1 MFQEDSHEISDQFI
15 IALIKQELEEFS
27 MGEGNEEV
35 FFSLEDDVPV
45 ASSKPTKA
53 TPVAEEE
60 ETTLEDV
67 EILDA
72 EIVMQATGDYAV
84 EWPLIG
90 MDCPDCAS
98 KAIKAL
104 NFMPQ
109 VSTPVVSATSGKVKL
124 SINLEKGPLSEVSN
138 VLRSLGHAPDT
149 EHHHLKGI
157 KAANVAKRNNTTLRE
172 LKKLFR
178 LQPGVL
184 DADIEKDGRILLQM
198 VTSGDQELLAKR
210 DEAIEEVCGSQPR
223 YVTTTSNR
231 LRPDQ
236 FRLLGAA
243 FALPI
248 LLAVMFLEIIGIE
261 GWIPALIALPG
272 IIISSYQMFREAI
285 ASIINRQLG
294 FQVLTSLAVIGA
306 CGLMMWE
313 EALIVSIL
321 VALTA
326 HLEGDALM
334 KAREAM
340 QGGLDRLPRVARR
353 VKEKQSFTPS
363 AIQIGGIASMS
374 NAMSPMN
381 THHHHHAG
389 PEQIPIDLLKVG
401 DHIEIRSG
409 ELVPSDGTII
419 EGRGALNKA
428 PLTGESV
435 PVDVEE
441 GDFLQAGLVL
451 ARGPVVLEVEAVGEE
466 TQLFELIEAVHTFR
480 DEPPRLQASIER
492 FTSIWIPIVLFGA
505 FGVYWF
511 LYPDNWK
518 IILLLWVVAC
528 PCAMLLAAPVPH
540 AAALANSAHMGAIA
554 RGGNVLERL
563 AKVNHVFLDKTGTLT
578 SGKPSIGQ
586 VIMAKGRRKDASIA
600 LAAGIEA
607 RSSHPYAEAL
617 REYATGLNIEP
628 SEVKKIKDVNA
639 GIQAVRNKEEVLML
653 RPDALATYNI
663 EMPSEIQA
671 EVKRAEQQGHGAS
684 VLAKGGKCVALFTF
698 VHDDTRQGADELIPE
713 LHKMGIHVQLLSG
726 DQQGAVDR
734 FASSVG
740 LPKTDA
746 FGNQSPEDKVDVVRS
761 RSEIAVTMM
770 VGDGF
775 NDAAALAVA
784 DVGVAVGSGESVN
797 VEAADVM
804 IPGDDPRMLADL
816 LKLARKT
823 ERNFRQNISFSMMVT
838 VTLVYAV
845 VNGFYDALWVGV
857 LVHELSVILV
867 ILNGARLAEGT
878 GTLTLVKNTFIA
890 MWEATRIALETGR
903 KQLLEMRT

>member
-1 MFQEDSHEISDQFI
+1 M
-15 IALIKQELEEFS
+15 KQELDVFS
-27 MGEGNEEV
+27 MAEDNEEV
-35 FFSLEDDVPV
+35 FFSLEDDVPA
-45 ASSKPTKA
+45 ASSKPIEP
-53 TPVAEEE
+53 TPIAEEE
-60 ETTLEDV
+60 ETIHEDV
-67 EILDA
+67 ELLDA
-72 EIVMQATGDYAV
+72 EFVMQATGDYAV

-98 KAIKAL
+98 KATKAL

-109 VSTPVVSATSGKVKL
+109 VSKPVVSATSGEVKL
-124 SINLEKGPLSEVSN
+124 SINLEKGPLSEVSS

-149 EHHHLKGI
+149 EHHLLKGV
-157 KAANVAKRNNTTLRE
+157 KAASVAKRNNTTLRE

-198 VTSGDQELLAKR
+198 VTSGDQDLLSKR

-248 LLAVMFLEIIGIE
+248 LLAVIFLEVIGIE
-261 GWIPALIALPG
+261 GWIPALVALPG

-285 ASIINRQLG
+285 ASVVNRQLG

-353 VKEKQSFTPS
+353 VKEKQSFTPT
-363 AIQIGGIASMS
+363 AIQIGGFSPVS
-374 NAMSPMN
+374 NPMAP
-381 THHHHHAG
+381 THAHNHAG
-389 PEQIPIDLLKVG
+389 PEQIPIDLLSVG

-409 ELVPSDGTII
+409 ELVPADGRII

-451 ARGPVVLEVEAVGEE
+451 ARGPIVLEVEAVGEE

-492 FTSIWIPIVLFGA
+492 FTAIWIPIVLFGA

-554 RGGNVLERL
+554 RGGSVLERL

-586 VIMAKGRRKDASIA
+586 VIMAKGRRKEASIA

-617 REYATGLNIEP
+617 REYAAECNIEP
-628 SEVKKIKDVNA
+628 SDVKKIKDVNA
-639 GIQAVRNKEEVLML
+639 GIQAVRNKEQVLML
-653 RPDALATYNI
+653 RPDALAEYNI
-663 EMPSEIQA
+663 EMPA
-671 EVKRAEQQGHGAS
+671 ELQTEVERAEQQGHGAS

-734 FASSVG
+734 FAASVG

-804 IPGDDPRMLADL
+804 IPGDDPRMLGDL

-823 ERNFRQNISFSMMVT
+823 ERNFRQNLTFSVLVT

-878 GTLTLVKNTFIA
+878 GTLALVKKTFIA

-903 KQLLEMRT
+903 KQLSEMRT

>member
-1 MFQEDSHEISDQFI
+1 
-15 IALIKQELEEFS
+15 
-27 MGEGNEEV
+27 MGEGDGDV
-35 FFSLEDDVPV
+35 FFSLEDDVKETP
-45 ASSKPTKA
+45 SKPVEVA
-53 TPVAEEE
+53 PTPVEEE
-60 ETTLEDV
+60 QPPEDV

-72 EIVMQATGDYAV
+72 EIVMQATGDYKV
-84 EWPLIG
+84 EWPLVG

-98 KAIKAL
+98 KATKAL
-104 NFMPQ
+104 NLMPQ
-109 VSTPVVSATSGKVKL
+109 VSSPVVSATSGEVKL
-124 SINLEKGPLSEVSN
+124 SVDLEKGALSEVSN

-149 EHHHLKGI
+149 EHHHLKGV

-178 LQPGVL
+178 LQPGIL

-198 VTSGDQELLAKR
+198 VTSGDQELLKKR
-210 DEAIEEVCGSQPR
+210 DEAIEQVCGSQPK
-223 YVTTTSNR
+223 YVATTSNR

-243 FALPI
+243 FALPLLLMIII
-248 LLAVMFLEIIGIE
+248 LELVGIE
-261 GWIPALIALPG
+261 GWIPAAIAIPG
-272 IIISSYQMFREAI
+272 ILVSSYQMFREAI
-285 ASIINRQLG
+285 ASVVNRQLG

-313 EALIVSIL
+313 EALIVAIL

-353 VKEKQSFTPS
+353 ISDKKSFTPS
-363 AIQIGGIASMS
+363 AIQIGGASS
-374 NAMSPMN
+374 ISLPMAPAGG
-381 THHHHHAG
+381 HADSE
-389 PEQIPIDLLKVG
+389 PEQVPIDLLSVG
-401 DHIEIRSG
+401 DLIEVRSG
-409 ELVPSDGTII
+409 ELVPADGRIVD
-419 EGRGALNKA
+419 GRGALNKA

-435 PVDVEE
+435 PEDVQE
-441 GDFLQAGLVL
+441 GDFVQAGLVL
-451 ARGPVVLEVEAVGEE
+451 ARGPVILKVEAVGEE

-492 FTSIWIPIVLFGA
+492 FTAIWIPVVLFGA

-511 LYPDNWK
+511 MYPDNWK

-528 PCAMLLAAPVPH
+528 PCALLLAAPVPH

-578 SGKPSIGQ
+578 SGKPSIGK
-586 VIMAKGRRKDASIA
+586 VVMAKGRRREASVA

-617 REYATGLNIEP
+617 REFAEEQKIQAV
-628 SEVKKIKDVNA
+628 EVKKIKDVNA
-639 GIQAVRNKEEVLML
+639 GIQAMRNKEEVLML
-653 RPDALATYNI
+653 RPDALSEYKI
-663 EMPSEIQA
+663 ELPA
-671 EVKRAEQQGHGAS
+671 ELKKEVELAESQGHGAS

-713 LHKMGIHVQLLSG
+713 LHKMGIHVQILSG

-746 FGNQSPEDKVDVVRS
+746 FGNQSPEDKVAVVRS
-761 RSEIAVTMM
+761 RSDISVTMM

-797 VEAADVM
+797 VEAADVL

-816 LKLARKT
+816 LKLARRT
-823 ERNFRQNISFSMMVT
+823 ERNFKQNLTFSILVT
-838 VTLVYAV
+838 ITLVYAV
-845 VNGFYDALWVGV
+845 INGFYSALWVGV
-857 LVHELSVILV
+857 LVHEASVILV

-878 GTLTLVKNTFIA
+878 GTVTLVKNTFIA
-890 MWEATRIALETGR
+890 MWEATITALQTGR
-903 KQLLEMRT
+903 KQLNEMRS

>member
-1 MFQEDSHEISDQFI
+1 
-15 IALIKQELEEFS
+15 
-27 MGEGNEEV
+27 MGEGDGDV
-35 FFSLEDDVPV
+35 FFSLEDDVKETP
-45 ASSKPTKA
+45 SKPVEVA
-53 TPVAEEE
+53 PTPVEEE
-60 ETTLEDV
+60 QPLEDV

-72 EIVMQATGDYAV
+72 EIVMQATGDYKV
-84 EWPLIG
+84 EWPLVG

-98 KAIKAL
+98 KATKAL
-104 NFMPQ
+104 NLMPQ
-109 VSTPVVSATSGKVKL
+109 VSSPVVSATSGEVKL
-124 SINLEKGPLSEVSN
+124 SVDLEKGALFEVSN

-149 EHHHLKGI
+149 EHHHLKGV

-178 LQPGVL
+178 LQPGIL

-198 VTSGDQELLAKR
+198 VTSGDQELLKKR
-210 DEAIEEVCGSQPR
+210 DEAIEQVCGSQPK
-223 YVTTTSNR
+223 YVATTSNR

-243 FALPI
+243 FALP
-248 LLAVMFLEIIGIE
+248 LLLIIIFLELVGIE
-261 GWIPALIALPG
+261 GWIPAAIAIPG
-272 IIISSYQMFREAI
+272 ILVSSYQMFREAI
-285 ASIINRQLG
+285 ASVVNRQLG

-313 EALIVSIL
+313 EALIVAIL

-353 VKEKQSFTPS
+353 VPDKKSFTPS
-363 AIQIGGIASMS
+363 AIQIGGPSSISL
-374 NAMSPMN
+374 PMAP
-381 THHHHHAG
+381 AG
-389 PEQIPIDLLKVG
+389 GHTDSEPEQVPIDLLSVG
-401 DHIEIRSG
+401 DLIEVRSG
-409 ELVPSDGTII
+409 ELVPADGRIVD
-419 EGRGALNKA
+419 GRGALNKA

-441 GDFLQAGLVL
+441 GDFVQAGLVL
-451 ARGPVVLEVEAVGEE
+451 ARGPVILKVEAVGEE

-492 FTSIWIPIVLFGA
+492 FTAIWIPVVLFGA

-511 LYPDNWK
+511 MYPDNWK

-528 PCAMLLAAPVPH
+528 PCALLLAAPVPH

-578 SGKPSIGQ
+578 SGKPSIGK
-586 VIMAKGRRKDASIA
+586 VVMAKGRRREASVA

-617 REYATGLNIEP
+617 REFAEEQKIQAV
-628 SEVKKIKDVNA
+628 EVKKIKDVNA
-639 GIQAVRNKEEVLML
+639 GIQAMRNKEEVLML
-653 RPDALATYNI
+653 RPDALSEYKI
-663 EMPSEIQA
+663 ELPA
-671 EVKRAEQQGHGAS
+671 ELKKEVELAESQGHGAS

-713 LHKMGIHVQLLSG
+713 LHKMGIHVQILSG

-746 FGNQSPEDKVDVVRS
+746 FGNQSPEDKVAVVRS
-761 RSEIAVTMM
+761 RSDISVTMM

-797 VEAADVM
+797 VEAADVL

-816 LKLARKT
+816 LKLARRT
-823 ERNFRQNISFSMMVT
+823 ERNFKQNLTFSILVT
-838 VTLVYAV
+838 ITLVYAV
-845 VNGFYDALWVGV
+845 INGFYSALWVGV
-857 LVHELSVILV
+857 LVHEASVILV

-890 MWEATRIALETGR
+890 MWEATITALQTGR
-903 KQLLEMRT
+903 KQLNEMRS

>member
-1 MFQEDSHEISDQFI
+1 MT
-15 IALIKQELEEFS
+15 ALIKQEHEQIL
-27 MGEGNEEV
+27 MGEGDSDV
-35 FFSLEDDVPV
+35 FFSLEDEVKETP
-45 ASSKPTKA
+45 SKPVEVA
-53 TPVAEEE
+53 PTPVEEE
-60 ETTLEDV
+60 QPLEDV

-72 EIVMQATGDYAV
+72 EIVMQATGDYKV

-98 KAIKAL
+98 KATKAL
-104 NFMPQ
+104 NLMPQ
-109 VSTPVVSATSGKVKL
+109 VSSPVVSATSGEVKL
-124 SINLEKGPLSEVSN
+124 SVDLEKGALSEVSN

-149 EHHHLKGI
+149 EHHHLKGV
-157 KAANVAKRNNTTLRE
+157 KAANVAKRNNATLRE

-178 LQPGVL
+178 LQPGIL

-198 VTSGDQELLAKR
+198 VTSGDQELLKKR
-210 DEAIEEVCGSQPR
+210 DEAIEQVCGSQPK
-223 YVTTTSNR
+223 YVATTSNR

-243 FALPI
+243 FALP
-248 LLAVMFLEIIGIE
+248 LLLVIIFLELIGIE
-261 GWIPALIALPG
+261 GWIPAAIAIPG
-272 IIISSYQMFREAI
+272 IIVSSYQMFREAI
-285 ASIINRQLG
+285 ASIVNRQLG

-313 EALIVSIL
+313 EALIVAIL

-353 VKEKQSFTPS
+353 VPQKKSFIPS
-363 AIQIGGIASMS
+363 AIQIGGAPSTS
-374 NAMSPMN
+374 LPMAPAGG
-381 THHHHHAG
+381 HADSE
-389 PEQIPIDLLKVG
+389 PEQVPIDLLSVG
-401 DHIEIRSG
+401 DLIEVRSG
-409 ELVPSDGTII
+409 ELVPADGRIVD
-419 EGRGALNKA
+419 GRGALNKA

-441 GDFLQAGLVL
+441 GDFVQAGLVL
-451 ARGPVVLEVEAVGEE
+451 ARGPVILKVEAVGEE

-492 FTSIWIPIVLFGA
+492 FTAIWIPIVLFGA

-511 LYPDNWK
+511 LYPENWK

-528 PCAMLLAAPVPH
+528 PCALLLAAPVPH

-554 RGGNVLERL
+554 RGGSVLERL

-578 SGKPSIGQ
+578 SGKPSIGK
-586 VIMAKGRRKDASIA
+586 VVMAKGRRREASIA
-600 LAAGIEA
+600 LAAGIET

-617 REYATGLNIEP
+617 REFAEEQKIQAV
-628 SEVKKIKDVNA
+628 EVKKIKDVNA
-639 GIQAVRNKEEVLML
+639 GIQAMRNKEEVLML
-653 RPDALATYNI
+653 RPDALSEYKI
-663 EMPSEIQA
+663 ELPA
-671 EVKRAEQQGHGAS
+671 ELKKEVELAESQGHGAS

-713 LHKMGIHVQLLSG
+713 LHKMGIHVQILSG

-746 FGNQSPEDKVDVVRS
+746 FGNQSPEDKVSVVRS
-761 RSEIAVTMM
+761 RSDISVTMM

-797 VEAADVM
+797 VEAADVL

-816 LKLARKT
+816 LKLARRT
-823 ERNFRQNISFSMMVT
+823 ERNFKQNLTFSILVT
-838 VTLVYAV
+838 ITLVYAV
-845 VNGFYDALWVGV
+845 VNGFYSALWVGV
-857 LVHELSVILV
+857 LVHEASVILV

-878 GTLTLVKNTFIA
+878 GTLTLVKNTFMA
-890 MWEATRIALETGR
+890 MWEATISALQTGR
-903 KQLLEMRT
+903 KQLNEMRN

>member
-1 MFQEDSHEISDQFI
+1 
-15 IALIKQELEEFS
+15 
-27 MGEGNEEV
+27 MGEGDEEV
-35 FFSLEDDVPV
+35 FFSLEDEEPKT
-45 ASSKPTKA
+45 SSKQEQPSLL
-53 TPVAEEE
+53 PQ
-60 ETTLEDV
+60 EDESDDKNI

-72 EIVMQATGDYAV
+72 EIIMQATGDYLV

-98 KAIKAL
+98 KATKAL
-104 NFMPQ
+104 NLMPQ
-109 VSTPVVSATSGKVKL
+109 VSTPVVSATSGEVKL
-124 SINLEKGPLSEVSN
+124 SLDLEKGALSEVSN

-157 KAANVAKRNNTTLRE
+157 KAANVAKRNNTTLRD

-178 LQPGVL
+178 LQPGIL

-198 VTSGDQELLAKR
+198 VTSGDQELLNKR
-210 DEAIEEVCGSQPR
+210 DEAIEQVCGSAPR
-223 YVTTTSNR
+223 YVATTSNR

-243 FALPI
+243 FALP
-248 LLAVMFLEIIGIE
+248 LLFIVIFLELIGIG
-261 GWIPALIALPG
+261 GWIPAAIAIPG
-272 IIISSYQMFREAI
+272 ILVSSYQMFREAI
-285 ASIINRQLG
+285 ASIVNRQLG

-313 EALIVSIL
+313 EALIVAIL

-353 VKEKQSFTPS
+353 VKEKKSFSPS
-363 AIQIGGIASMS
+363 TIQIGGFTPVSNSMAPS
-374 NAMSPMN
+374 AVHS
-381 THHHHHAG
+381 HSG
-389 PEQIPIDLLKVG
+389 PEQIPIDLLSVG

-409 ELVPSDGTII
+409 ELVPADGRIV
-419 EGRGALNKA
+419 EGKGALNRA

-435 PVDVEE
+435 PVDVED
-441 GDFLQAGLVL
+441 GDFVQAGLVL
-451 ARGPVVLEVEAVGEE
+451 SRGPIILEVEAVGDD

-492 FTSIWIPIVLFGA
+492 FTAIWVPIVLFGA

-518 IILLLWVVAC
+518 IVLLLWVVAC
-528 PCAMLLAAPVPH
+528 PCALLLAAPVPH

-563 AKVNHVFLDKTGTLT
+563 ARVNHVFLDKTGTLT
-578 SGKPSIGQ
+578 SGKPSIGK
-586 VIMAKGRRKDASIA
+586 VVMAKGRRRDASVA

-617 REYATGLNIEP
+617 REFAEKENIQP

-639 GIQAVRNKEEVLML
+639 GIQAMRNKEEVLML
-653 RPDALATYNI
+653 RPDALSEYSI
-663 EMPSEIQA
+663 ELPEELQK
-671 EVKRAEQQGHGAS
+671 EVELTQSLGHGAS
-684 VLAKGGKCVALFTF
+684 VLTKGGKCVALFTF

-713 LHKMGIHVQLLSG
+713 LHKMGIHVQILSG

-740 LPKTDA
+740 LQKTDA
-746 FGNQSPEDKVDVVRS
+746 FGNQSPEDKVAVVRE
-761 RSEIAVTMM
+761 RSDISVTMM

-816 LKLARKT
+816 LKLARRT
-823 ERNFRQNISFSMMVT
+823 ERNFRQNLSFSILVT
-838 VTLVYAV
+838 ITLVYAV

-890 MWEATRIALETGR
+890 MWEATMVAVDTGR
-903 KQLLEMRT
+903 KQLSEIRS

>member
-1 MFQEDSHEISDQFI
+1 M
-15 IALIKQELEEFS
+15 KQELDVFS
-27 MGEGNEEV
+27 MAEDNEEV
-35 FFSLEDDVPV
+35 FFSLEDDVPA
-45 ASSKPTKA
+45 ASSKPIEP
-53 TPVAEEE
+53 TPIAEEE
-60 ETTLEDV
+60 ETIHEDV
-67 EILDA
+67 ELLDA
-72 EIVMQATGDYAV
+72 EFVMQATGDYAV

-98 KAIKAL
+98 KATKAL

-109 VSTPVVSATSGKVKL
+109 VSKPVVSATSGEVKL
-124 SINLEKGPLSEVSN
+124 SINLEKGPLSEVSS

-149 EHHHLKGI
+149 EHHLLKGV
-157 KAANVAKRNNTTLRE
+157 KAASVAKRNNTTLRE

-198 VTSGDQELLAKR
+198 VTSGDQDLLSKR

-248 LLAVMFLEIIGIE
+248 LLAVIFLEVIGIE
-261 GWIPALIALPG
+261 GWIPALVALPG

-285 ASIINRQLG
+285 ASVVNRQLG

-353 VKEKQSFTPS
+353 VKEKQSFTPT
-363 AIQIGGIASMS
+363 AIQIGGFSPVS
-374 NAMSPMN
+374 NPMAP
-381 THHHHHAG
+381 THAHNHAG
-389 PEQIPIDLLKVG
+389 PEQIPIDLLSVG

-409 ELVPSDGTII
+409 ELVPADGRII

-451 ARGPVVLEVEAVGEE
+451 ARGPIVLEVEAVGEE

-492 FTSIWIPIVLFGA
+492 FTAIWIPIVLFGA

-554 RGGNVLERL
+554 RGGSVLERL

-586 VIMAKGRRKDASIA
+586 VIMAKGRRKEASIA

-617 REYATGLNIEP
+617 REYAAECNIEP
-628 SEVKKIKDVNA
+628 SDVKKIKDVNA
-639 GIQAVRNKEEVLML
+639 GIQAVRNKEQVLML
-653 RPDALATYNI
+653 RPDALAEYNI
-663 EMPSEIQA
+663 EMPVELQT
-671 EVKRAEQQGHGAS
+671 EVERAEQQGHGAS

-734 FASSVG
+734 FAASVG

-804 IPGDDPRMLADL
+804 IPGDDPRMLGDL

-823 ERNFRQNISFSMMVT
+823 ERNFRQNLTFSVLVT

-878 GTLTLVKNTFIA
+878 GTLALVKKTFIA

-903 KQLLEMRT
+903 KQLSEMRT

>member
-1 MFQEDSHEISDQFI
+1 
-15 IALIKQELEEFS
+15 
-27 MGEGNEEV
+27 MGEGDGDV
-35 FFSLEDDVPV
+35 FFSLEDDVKETP
-45 ASSKPTKA
+45 SKPVEVA
-53 TPVAEEE
+53 PTPVEKEQP
-60 ETTLEDV
+60 LEDV

-72 EIVMQATGDYAV
+72 EIVMQATGDYKV
-84 EWPLIG
+84 EWPLVG

-98 KAIKAL
+98 KATKAL
-104 NFMPQ
+104 NLMPQ
-109 VSTPVVSATSGKVKL
+109 VSSPIVSATSGEVKL
-124 SINLEKGPLSEVSN
+124 SVDLEKGALSEVSN

-149 EHHHLKGI
+149 EHHHLKGV

-178 LQPGVL
+178 LQPGIL

-198 VTSGDQELLAKR
+198 VTSGDQELLKKR
-210 DEAIEEVCGSQPR
+210 DEAIEQVCGSQPK
-223 YVTTTSNR
+223 YVATTSNR

-243 FALPI
+243 FALPLLLTIII
-248 LLAVMFLEIIGIE
+248 LELVGIE
-261 GWIPALIALPG
+261 GWIPAAIAIPG
-272 IIISSYQMFREAI
+272 ILVSSYQMFREAI
-285 ASIINRQLG
+285 ASVVNRQLG

-313 EALIVSIL
+313 EALIVAIL

-353 VKEKQSFTPS
+353 VSEKKSFTPS
-363 AIQIGGIASMS
+363 AIQIGGASS
-374 NAMSPMN
+374 ISLPMAPAGG
-381 THHHHHAG
+381 HADSE
-389 PEQIPIDLLKVG
+389 PEQVPIDLLSVG
-401 DHIEIRSG
+401 DLIEVRSG
-409 ELVPSDGTII
+409 ELVPADGRIVD
-419 EGRGALNKA
+419 GRGALNKA

-441 GDFLQAGLVL
+441 GDFVQAGLVL
-451 ARGPVVLEVEAVGEE
+451 ARGPVILKVEAVGEE

-480 DEPPRLQASIER
+480 EEPPRLQASIER
-492 FTSIWIPIVLFGA
+492 FTAIWIPLVLFGA

-511 LYPDNWK
+511 MYPDNWK

-528 PCAMLLAAPVPH
+528 PCALLLAAPVPH

-578 SGKPSIGQ
+578 SGKPSIGK
-586 VIMAKGRRKDASIA
+586 VVMAKGRRREASVA

-617 REYATGLNIEP
+617 REFAEEQNIQAV
-628 SEVKKIKDVNA
+628 EVKKIKDVNA
-639 GIQAVRNKEEVLML
+639 GIQAMQNKEEVLML
-653 RPDALATYNI
+653 RPDALSEYKI
-663 EMPSEIQA
+663 EIPA
-671 EVKRAEQQGHGAS
+671 ELKKEVELAESQGHGAS

-713 LHKMGIHVQLLSG
+713 LHKMGIHVQILSG

-746 FGNQSPEDKVDVVRS
+746 FGNQSPEDKVAVVRS
-761 RSEIAVTMM
+761 RSDISVTMM

-797 VEAADVM
+797 VEAADVL

-816 LKLARKT
+816 LKLARRT
-823 ERNFRQNISFSMMVT
+823 ERNFKQNLTFSILVT
-838 VTLVYAV
+838 ITLVYAV
-845 VNGFYDALWVGV
+845 INGFYSALWVGV
-857 LVHELSVILV
+857 LVHEASVILV

-890 MWEATRIALETGR
+890 MWEATITALQTGR
-903 KQLLEMRT
+903 KQLNEMRN

>member
-1 MFQEDSHEISDQFI
+1 M
-15 IALIKQELEEFS
+15 
-27 MGEGNEEV
+27 
-35 FFSLEDDVPV
+35 
-45 ASSKPTKA
+45 
-53 TPVAEEE
+53 
-60 ETTLEDV
+60 
-67 EILDA
+67 
-72 EIVMQATGDYAV
+72 
-84 EWPLIG
+84 
-90 MDCPDCAS
+90 
-98 KAIKAL
+98 
-104 NFMPQ
+104 
-109 VSTPVVSATSGKVKL
+109 
-124 SINLEKGPLSEVSN
+124 
-138 VLRSLGHAPDT
+138 
-149 EHHHLKGI
+149 
-157 KAANVAKRNNTTLRE
+157 
-172 LKKLFR
+172 KKLFR
-178 LQPGVL
+178 LQPGIL

-198 VTSGDQELLAKR
+198 VTSGDQELLKKR
-210 DEAIEEVCGSQPR
+210 DEAIEQVCGSAPR
-223 YVTTTSNR
+223 YVATTSNR

-243 FALPI
+243 FALP
-248 LLAVMFLEIIGIE
+248 LLFIIIFLEVIGIE
-261 GWIPALIALPG
+261 GWIPAAIAIPG
-272 IIISSYQMFREAI
+272 ILVSSYQMFREAI
-285 ASIINRQLG
+285 ASVMNRQLG

-313 EALIVSIL
+313 EALIVAIL

-326 HLEGDALM
+326 HLEGDALA

-353 VKEKQSFTPS
+353 VQSKKSFTPS
-363 AIQIGGIASMS
+363 AIQIGGVSSISL
-374 NAMSPMN
+374 PMVSTVVDTN
-381 THHHHHAG
+381 SE
-389 PEQIPIDLLKVG
+389 PEQIPLELLSIG

-409 ELVPSDGTII
+409 ELVPTDGRII

-441 GDFLQAGLVL
+441 GDFVQAGLVL
-451 ARGPVVLEVEAVGEE
+451 ARGPIILEVEAVGEE

-492 FTSIWIPIVLFGA
+492 FTAIWVPIVLFGA

-528 PCAMLLAAPVPH
+528 PCALLLAAPVPH

-578 SGKPSIGQ
+578 SGKPSLGK
-586 VIMAKGRRKDASIA
+586 VVMAKGRRHDASVA

-617 REYATGLNIEP
+617 REFAEHLNIEP
-628 SEVKKIKDVNA
+628 IKVKKIKDVNA
-639 GIQAVRNKEEVLML
+639 GIQAMRNKEEVLML
-653 RPDALATYNI
+653 RPDALSDHGIDISARLKK
-663 EMPSEIQA
+663 EVDLA
-671 EVKRAEQQGHGAS
+671 ESSGHGAS
-684 VLAKGGKCVALFTF
+684 VLTKGGKCVALFTF
-698 VHDDTRQGADELIPE
+698 IHDDTLQGADELIPE
-713 LHKMGIHVQLLSG
+713 LHKMGIHVQIISG

-740 LPKTDA
+740 LPRTDA
-746 FGNQSPEDKVDVVRS
+746 FGNQSPEDKVAVVRS
-761 RSEIAVTMM
+761 RSDIAVTMM

-816 LKLARKT
+816 LKLARRT
-823 ERNFRQNISFSMMVT
+823 ERNFRQNLSFSILVT

-845 VNGFYDALWVGV
+845 VNGFYDALWIGV
-857 LVHELSVILV
+857 LVHEMSVILV
-867 ILNGARLAEGT
+867 ILNGARLAEGA

-890 MWEATRIALETGR
+890 MWEATLVALQTGR
-903 KQLLEMRT
+903 KQFNEIRS

>member
-1 MFQEDSHEISDQFI
+1 MT
-15 IALIKQELEEFS
+15 ALIKQEHEQIF
-27 MGEGNEEV
+27 MGEGDGDV
-35 FFSLEDDVPV
+35 FFSLEDDVKETPSKAVEV
-45 ASSKPTKA
+45 APTSVEKEQ
-53 TPVAEEE
+53 P
-60 ETTLEDV
+60 LEDV

-72 EIVMQATGDYAV
+72 EIVMQATGDYKV
-84 EWPLIG
+84 EWPLVG

-98 KAIKAL
+98 KATKAL
-104 NFMPQ
+104 NLMPQ
-109 VSTPVVSATSGKVKL
+109 VSSPVVSATSGEVKL
-124 SINLEKGPLSEVSN
+124 SVDLEKGALSEVSN

-149 EHHHLKGI
+149 EHHHLKGV

-178 LQPGVL
+178 LQPGIL

-198 VTSGDQELLAKR
+198 VTSGDQELLKKR
-210 DEAIEEVCGSQPR
+210 DEAIEQVCGSLPK
-223 YVTTTSNR
+223 YVATTSNR

-243 FALPI
+243 FALP
-248 LLAVMFLEIIGIE
+248 LLLIIIVLELIGIE
-261 GWIPALIALPG
+261 GWIPAAIAIPG
-272 IIISSYQMFREAI
+272 IIVSSYQMFREAI
-285 ASIINRQLG
+285 ASVVNRQLG

-313 EALIVSIL
+313 EALIVAIL

-353 VKEKQSFTPS
+353 VPDKKSFTPS
-363 AIQIGGIASMS
+363 AIQIGGASS
-374 NAMSPMN
+374 ISLPMAPAGG
-381 THHHHHAG
+381 HADSE
-389 PEQIPIDLLKVG
+389 PEQVPIDLLSVG
-401 DHIEIRSG
+401 DLIEVRSG
-409 ELVPSDGTII
+409 ELVPADGRIVD
-419 EGRGALNKA
+419 GRGALNKA

-435 PVDVEE
+435 PEDVQE
-441 GDFLQAGLVL
+441 GDFVQAGLVL
-451 ARGPVVLEVEAVGEE
+451 ARGPVILKVEAVGEE

-492 FTSIWIPIVLFGA
+492 FTAIWIPIVLFGA

-511 LYPDNWK
+511 LYPENWK

-528 PCAMLLAAPVPH
+528 PCALLLAAPVPH

-578 SGKPSIGQ
+578 SGKPSIGK
-586 VIMAKGRRKDASIA
+586 VVMAKGRRREASVA

-617 REYATGLNIEP
+617 REFAEEQKIQAV
-628 SEVKKIKDVNA
+628 EVKKIKDVNA
-639 GIQAVRNKEEVLML
+639 GIQAMRNKEEVLML
-653 RPDALATYNI
+653 RPDALSEYKI
-663 EMPSEIQA
+663 ELPA
-671 EVKRAEQQGHGAS
+671 ELKKEVELAESQGHGAS

-713 LHKMGIHVQLLSG
+713 LHKMGIHVQILSG

-746 FGNQSPEDKVDVVRS
+746 FGNQSPEDKVAVVRS
-761 RSEIAVTMM
+761 RSDISVTMM

-797 VEAADVM
+797 VEAADVL

-816 LKLARKT
+816 LKLARRT
-823 ERNFRQNISFSMMVT
+823 ERNFKQNLTFSILVT
-838 VTLVYAV
+838 ITLVYAV
-845 VNGFYDALWVGV
+845 INGFYSALWVGV
-857 LVHELSVILV
+857 LVHEASVILV

-890 MWEATRIALETGR
+890 MWEATITALQTGR
-903 KQLLEMRT
+903 KQLNEMRS

>member
-1 MFQEDSHEISDQFI
+1 MT
-15 IALIKQELEEFS
+15 ALIKQEHEQIL
-27 MGEGNEEV
+27 MGEGDSDV
-35 FFSLEDDVPV
+35 FFSLEDEVKETP
-45 ASSKPTKA
+45 SKPVEVA
-53 TPVAEEE
+53 PTPVEEE
-60 ETTLEDV
+60 QPLEDV

-72 EIVMQATGDYAV
+72 EIVMQATGDYKV

-98 KAIKAL
+98 KATKAL
-104 NFMPQ
+104 NLMPQ
-109 VSTPVVSATSGKVKL
+109 VSSPVVSATSGEVKL
-124 SINLEKGPLSEVSN
+124 SVDLEKGALSEVSN

-149 EHHHLKGI
+149 EHHHLKGV
-157 KAANVAKRNNTTLRE
+157 KAANVAKRNNATLRE

-178 LQPGVL
+178 LQPGIL

-198 VTSGDQELLAKR
+198 VTSGDQELLKKR
-210 DEAIEEVCGSQPR
+210 DEAIEQVCGSQPK
-223 YVTTTSNR
+223 YVATTSNR

-243 FALPI
+243 FALP
-248 LLAVMFLEIIGIE
+248 LLLVIIFLELIGIE
-261 GWIPALIALPG
+261 GWIPAAIAIPG
-272 IIISSYQMFREAI
+272 IIVSSYQMFREAI
-285 ASIINRQLG
+285 ASIVNRQLG

-313 EALIVSIL
+313 EALIVAIL

-353 VKEKQSFTPS
+353 VPQKKSFIPS
-363 AIQIGGIASMS
+363 AIQIGGAPSTS
-374 NAMSPMN
+374 LPMAPAGG
-381 THHHHHAG
+381 HADSE
-389 PEQIPIDLLKVG
+389 PEQVPIDLLSVG
-401 DHIEIRSG
+401 DLIEVRSG
-409 ELVPSDGTII
+409 ELVPADGRIVD
-419 EGRGALNKA
+419 GRGALNKA

-441 GDFLQAGLVL
+441 GDFVQAGLVL
-451 ARGPVVLEVEAVGEE
+451 ARGPVILKVEAVGEE

-492 FTSIWIPIVLFGA
+492 FTAIWIPIVLFGA

-511 LYPDNWK
+511 LYPENWK

-528 PCAMLLAAPVPH
+528 PCALLLAAPVPH

-578 SGKPSIGQ
+578 SGKPSIGK
-586 VIMAKGRRKDASIA
+586 VVMAKGRRREASVA

-617 REYATGLNIEP
+617 REFAEEQKIQAV
-628 SEVKKIKDVNA
+628 EVKKIKDVNA
-639 GIQAVRNKEEVLML
+639 GIQAMRNKEEVLML
-653 RPDALATYNI
+653 RPDALSEYKI
-663 EMPSEIQA
+663 ELPA
-671 EVKRAEQQGHGAS
+671 ELKKEVELAESQGHGAS

-713 LHKMGIHVQLLSG
+713 LHKMGIHVQILSG

-746 FGNQSPEDKVDVVRS
+746 FGNQSPEDKVSVVRS
-761 RSEIAVTMM
+761 RSDISVTMM

-797 VEAADVM
+797 VEAADVL

-816 LKLARKT
+816 LKLARRT
-823 ERNFRQNISFSMMVT
+823 ERNFKQNLTFSILVT
-838 VTLVYAV
+838 ITLVYAV
-845 VNGFYDALWVGV
+845 VNGFYSALWVGV
-857 LVHELSVILV
+857 LVHEASVILV

-878 GTLTLVKNTFIA
+878 GTLTLVKNTFMA
-890 MWEATRIALETGR
+890 MWEATISALQTGR
-903 KQLLEMRT
+903 KQLNEMRS

>member
-1 MFQEDSHEISDQFI
+1 MTE
-15 IALIKQELEEFS
+15 LIKQEQDQND
-27 MGEGNEEV
+27 MGEGDSDV
-35 FFSLEDDVPV
+35 FFSLEDDPV
-45 ASSKPTKA
+45 EGPSESVQAPPSVVVNE
-53 TPVAEEE
+53 PVAEE
-60 ETTLEDV
+60 V

-72 EIVMQATGDYAV
+72 EIVMQATGDYTV

-98 KAIKAL
+98 KATKAL
-104 NFMPQ
+104 NLMPQ
-109 VSTPVVSATSGKVKL
+109 VSCPVVSATSGEVKL
-124 SINLEKGPLSEVSN
+124 SVDLEKGALSEVSN

-149 EHHHLKGI
+149 EHHHLKGM

-172 LKKLFR
+172 LKKLFK
-178 LQPGVL
+178 LQPGIL

-198 VTSGDQELLAKR
+198 VTSGDKELLKKR
-210 DEAIEEVCGSQPR
+210 DEAIEQVCGSEPR
-223 YVTTTSNR
+223 YVATTSNR

-243 FALPI
+243 FALP
-248 LLAVMFLEIIGIE
+248 LLLIIIALELVGIE
-261 GWIPALIALPG
+261 GWIPAAIAIPG
-272 IIISSYQMFREAI
+272 ILVSSYQMFREAI
-285 ASIINRQLG
+285 ASIVNRQLG

-313 EALIVSIL
+313 EALIVAIL

-353 VKEKQSFTPS
+353 VPEKKSFTPS
-363 AIQIGGIASMS
+363 AIQIGIAPSTT
-374 NAMSPMN
+374 ATMSPAVD
-381 THHHHHAG
+381 HAHSE
-389 PEQIPIDLLKVG
+389 PEQVPIDLLSVG
-401 DHIEIRSG
+401 DLIEVRSG
-409 ELVPSDGTII
+409 ELVPADGRIV

-441 GDFLQAGLVL
+441 GDFVQAGLVL
-451 ARGPVVLEVEAVGEE
+451 ARGPVVLKVEAVGEQ

-480 DEPPRLQASIER
+480 DEPPRLQASIEK
-492 FTSIWIPIVLFGA
+492 FTALWIPIVLFGA

-528 PCAMLLAAPVPH
+528 PCALLLAAPVPH

-554 RGGNVLERL
+554 RGGDVLERL

-578 SGKPSIGQ
+578 SGKPSIGK
-586 VIMAKGRRKDASIA
+586 VVMAKGRRREASVA

-607 RSSHPYAEAL
+607 RSSHPYADAL
-617 REYATGLNIEP
+617 RAFAEEQNIQP
-628 SEVKKIKDVNA
+628 VDVKSIKDVNA
-639 GIQAVRNKEEVLML
+639 GIQAMRNKEEVLML
-653 RPDALATYNI
+653 RPDALAEYNI
-663 EMPSEIQA
+663 EIPA
-671 EVKRAEQQGHGAS
+671 ELKKEVELAEAQGHGAS

-713 LHKMGIHVQLLSG
+713 LHKMGIHVQILSG

-746 FGNQSPEDKVDVVRS
+746 FGNQSPEDKVAVVRS
-761 RSEIAVTMM
+761 RSDIAVTMM

-804 IPGDDPRMLADL
+804 IPGDDPRMLSDL
-816 LKLARKT
+816 LKLARRT
-823 ERNFRQNISFSMMVT
+823 ERNFRQNLSFSILVT

-857 LVHELSVILV
+857 LVHEASVILV

-878 GTLTLVKNTFIA
+878 GMLTLVKNTFIA

-903 KQLLEMRT
+903 KQLREMRS

>member
-1 MFQEDSHEISDQFI
+1 
-15 IALIKQELEEFS
+15 
-27 MGEGNEEV
+27 MGEDDSDV
-35 FFSLEDDVPV
+35 FFSLEDDPV
-45 ASSKPTKA
+45 EGPSEPVQAPPSVVA
-53 TPVAEEE
+53 NEPVAEE
-60 ETTLEDV
+60 V

-72 EIVMQATGDYAV
+72 EIVMQATGDYTV

-98 KAIKAL
+98 KATKAL
-104 NFMPQ
+104 NLMPQ
-109 VSTPVVSATSGKVKL
+109 VSCPVVSATSGEVKL
-124 SINLEKGPLSEVSN
+124 SVDLEKGALSEVSN

-149 EHHHLKGI
+149 EHHQLKGV
-157 KAANVAKRNNTTLRE
+157 KAGNVAKRNNTTLRE

-178 LQPGVL
+178 LQPGIL

-198 VTSGDQELLAKR
+198 VTSGDKELLKKR
-210 DEAIEEVCGSQPR
+210 DEAIEQVCGSEPR
-223 YVTTTSNR
+223 YVATTSNR

-243 FALPI
+243 FALP
-248 LLAVMFLEIIGIE
+248 LLLIIIALELVGIE
-261 GWIPALIALPG
+261 GWIPAAIAIPG
-272 IIISSYQMFREAI
+272 ILVSSYQMFREAI
-285 ASIINRQLG
+285 ASIVNRQLG

-313 EALIVSIL
+313 EALIVAIL

-353 VKEKQSFTPS
+353 VPEKKSFTPS
-363 AIQIGGIASMS
+363 TIQIGIAPSTT
-374 NAMSPMN
+374 ATMSPAVD
-381 THHHHHAG
+381 HAHSE
-389 PEQIPIDLLKVG
+389 PEQVPIDLLSVG
-401 DHIEIRSG
+401 DLIEVRSG
-409 ELVPSDGTII
+409 ELVPADGRIV

-441 GDFLQAGLVL
+441 GDFVQAGLVL
-451 ARGPVVLEVEAVGEE
+451 ARGPVVLKVEAVGEQ

-480 DEPPRLQASIER
+480 DEPPRLQASIEK
-492 FTSIWIPIVLFGA
+492 FTALWIPIVLFGA

-528 PCAMLLAAPVPH
+528 PCALLLAAPVPH

-554 RGGNVLERL
+554 RGGDVLERL

-578 SGKPSIGQ
+578 SGKPSIGK
-586 VIMAKGRRKDASIA
+586 VVMAKGRRREASVA

-607 RSSHPYAEAL
+607 RSSHPYADAL
-617 REYATGLNIEP
+617 RAFAEEQNIQP
-628 SEVKKIKDVNA
+628 VDVKNIKDVNA
-639 GIQAVRNKEEVLML
+639 GIQAMRNKEEVLML
-653 RPDALATYNI
+653 RPDALAEYNI
-663 EMPSEIQA
+663 EIPA
-671 EVKRAEQQGHGAS
+671 ELKKEVELAEAQGHGAS

-713 LHKMGIHVQLLSG
+713 LHKMGIHVQILSG

-740 LPKTDA
+740 LPKADA
-746 FGNQSPEDKVDVVRS
+746 FGNQSPEDKVAVVRS
-761 RSEIAVTMM
+761 RSDIAVTMM

-804 IPGDDPRMLADL
+804 IPGDDPRMLSDL
-816 LKLARKT
+816 LKLARRT
-823 ERNFRQNISFSMMVT
+823 ERNFRQNLSFSILVT

-857 LVHELSVILV
+857 LVHEASVILV

-903 KQLLEMRT
+903 KQLREMRS

>member
-1 MFQEDSHEISDQFI
+1 M
-15 IALIKQELEEFS
+15 KQELDVFS
-27 MGEGNEEV
+27 MAEDNEEV
-35 FFSLEDDVPV
+35 FFSLEDDVPA
-45 ASSKPTKA
+45 ASSKPIEP
-53 TPVAEEE
+53 TPIAEEE
-60 ETTLEDV
+60 ETIHEDV
-67 EILDA
+67 ELLDA
-72 EIVMQATGDYAV
+72 EFVMQATGDYAV

-98 KAIKAL
+98 KATKAL

-109 VSTPVVSATSGKVKL
+109 VSKPVVSATSGEVKL
-124 SINLEKGPLSEVSN
+124 SINLEKGPLSEVSS

-149 EHHHLKGI
+149 EHHLLKGV
-157 KAANVAKRNNTTLRE
+157 KAASVAKRNNTTLRE

-198 VTSGDQELLAKR
+198 VTSGDQDLLSKR

-248 LLAVMFLEIIGIE
+248 LLAVIFLEVIGIE
-261 GWIPALIALPG
+261 GWIPALVALPG

-285 ASIINRQLG
+285 ASVVNRQLG

-353 VKEKQSFTPS
+353 VKEKQSFTPT
-363 AIQIGGIASMS
+363 AIQIGGFSPVS
-374 NAMSPMN
+374 NPMAP
-381 THHHHHAG
+381 THAHNHAG
-389 PEQIPIDLLKVG
+389 PEQIPIDLLSVG

-409 ELVPSDGTII
+409 ELVPADGRII

-451 ARGPVVLEVEAVGEE
+451 ARGPIVLEVEAVGEE

-492 FTSIWIPIVLFGA
+492 FTAIWIPIVLFGA

-554 RGGNVLERL
+554 RGGSVLERL

-586 VIMAKGRRKDASIA
+586 VIMAKGRRKEASIA

-617 REYATGLNIEP
+617 REYAAECNIEP
-628 SEVKKIKDVNA
+628 SDVKKIKDVNA
-639 GIQAVRNKEEVLML
+639 GIQAVRNKEQVLML
-653 RPDALATYNI
+653 RPDALAEYNI
-663 EMPSEIQA
+663 EMPVELQT
-671 EVKRAEQQGHGAS
+671 EVERAEQQGHGAS

-734 FASSVG
+734 FAASVG

-804 IPGDDPRMLADL
+804 IPGDDPRMLGDL

-823 ERNFRQNISFSMMVT
+823 ERNFRQNLTFSVLVT

-878 GTLTLVKNTFIA
+878 GTLTLVKETFLE
-890 MWEATRIALETGR
+890 MWKATRIALDTGL
-903 KQLLEMRT
+903 KQLSEMRS

>member
-1 MFQEDSHEISDQFI
+1 M
-15 IALIKQELEEFS
+15 
-27 MGEGNEEV
+27 
-35 FFSLEDDVPV
+35 
-45 ASSKPTKA
+45 
-53 TPVAEEE
+53 
-60 ETTLEDV
+60 
-67 EILDA
+67 
-72 EIVMQATGDYAV
+72 
-84 EWPLIG
+84 
-90 MDCPDCAS
+90 
-98 KAIKAL
+98 
-104 NFMPQ
+104 
-109 VSTPVVSATSGKVKL
+109 
-124 SINLEKGPLSEVSN
+124 
-138 VLRSLGHAPDT
+138 
-149 EHHHLKGI
+149 
-157 KAANVAKRNNTTLRE
+157 
-172 LKKLFR
+172 
-178 LQPGVL
+178 
-184 DADIEKDGRILLQM
+184 
-198 VTSGDQELLAKR
+198 
-210 DEAIEEVCGSQPR
+210 
-223 YVTTTSNR
+223 
-231 LRPDQ
+231 
-236 FRLLGAA
+236 
-243 FALPI
+243 
-248 LLAVMFLEIIGIE
+248 
-261 GWIPALIALPG
+261 
-272 IIISSYQMFREAI
+272 
-285 ASIINRQLG
+285 
-294 FQVLTSLAVIGA
+294 
-306 CGLMMWE
+306 
-313 EALIVSIL
+313 
-321 VALTA
+321 
-326 HLEGDALM
+326 
-334 KAREAM
+334 
-340 QGGLDRLPRVARR
+340 
-353 VKEKQSFTPS
+353 
-363 AIQIGGIASMS
+363 
-374 NAMSPMN
+374 
-381 THHHHHAG
+381 
-389 PEQIPIDLLKVG
+389 
-401 DHIEIRSG
+401 
-409 ELVPSDGTII
+409 
-419 EGRGALNKA
+419 NKA

-578 SGKPSIGQ
+578 SGKPSIGH
-586 VIMAKGRRKDASIA
+586 VIMAKGRRRDASIA

-617 REYATGLNIEP
+617 REYALTNNIEP

-639 GIQAVRNKEEVLML
+639 GIQAVRNKEDVLML
-653 RPDALATYNI
+653 RPDALAAYNI
-663 EMPSEIQA
+663 EMPSEIQT
-671 EVKRAEQQGHGAS
+671 EVERAEQQGHGAS

-746 FGNQSPEDKVDVVRS
+746 FGNQSPEDKVAVVRS

-816 LKLARKT
+816 LKLARRT
-823 ERNFRQNISFSMMVT
+823 ERNFRQNISFSILVT

>member
-1 MFQEDSHEISDQFI
+1 MSQEDSHNTLHQHRR
-15 IALIKQELEEFS
+15 ALIKQEQEQIP
-27 MGEGNEEV
+27 MGEVEEDV
-35 FFSLEDDVPV
+35 FFSLEDDEPQPSPQPKKL
-45 ASSKPTKA
+45 AK
-53 TPVAEEE
+53 TPVEEE
-60 ETTLEDV
+60 SIENDV

-72 EIVMQATGDYAV
+72 EIIMQATGDYSV
-84 EWPLIG
+84 GWPLIG

-98 KAIKAL
+98 KATKAL
-104 NFMPQ
+104 NLMPQ
-109 VSTPVVSATSGKVKL
+109 VSKPVVSATSGEVKL
-124 SINLEKGPLSEVSN
+124 SIDLEKGALSEVSN

-149 EHHHLKGI
+149 EHHHLKGV
-157 KAANVAKRNNTTLRE
+157 KATTIAKRNNTTLRE

-178 LQPGVL
+178 LQPGIL

-198 VTSGDQELLAKR
+198 VTSGDQELIKKR
-210 DEAIEEVCGSQPR
+210 DDAIEQVCGSAPR

-243 FALPI
+243 FALP
-248 LLAVMFLEIIGIE
+248 LLFIVIVLELIGIE
-261 GWIPALIALPG
+261 GWIPAAIAIPG
-272 IIISSYQMFREAI
+272 IIVSSYQMFREAI
-285 ASIINRQLG
+285 ASVVNRQLG
-294 FQVLTSLAVIGA
+294 FQVLTSLAVVGA

-313 EALIVSIL
+313 EALIVAIL

-326 HLEGDALM
+326 HLEGDALA

-353 VKEKQSFTPS
+353 VKEKKSFTVGS
-363 AIQIGGIASMS
+363 IQLGGISAGGSLMT
-374 NAMSPMN
+374 PMN
-381 THHHHHAG
+381 GHQESG
-389 PEQIPIDLLKVG
+389 PEQIPIDLLSVG

-409 ELVPSDGTII
+409 ELVPADGRIV
-419 EGRGALNKA
+419 EGKGALNKA

-441 GDFLQAGLVL
+441 GDFVQAGLVL

-492 FTSIWIPIVLFGA
+492 FTAIWVPIVLFGA

-518 IILLLWVVAC
+518 IVLLLWVVAC
-528 PCAMLLAAPVPH
+528 PCALLLAAPVPH

-563 AKVNHVFLDKTGTLT
+563 ARVNHVFLDKTGTLT
-578 SGKPSIGQ
+578 SGKPSIGK
-586 VIMAKGRRKDASIA
+586 VVMTKGRRRDASIA

-617 REYATGLNIEP
+617 REFAEKESIQP
-628 SEVKKIKDVNA
+628 AEVKKIKDVNA
-639 GIQAVRNKEEVLML
+639 GIQAMRNKERVLML
-653 RPDALATYNI
+653 RPDALSEYGI
-663 EMPSEIQA
+663 EIPEQLNKEVELA
-671 EVKRAEQQGHGAS
+671 EASGHGAS
-684 VLAKGGKCVALFTF
+684 ILTKGEKCVALFTF

-713 LHKMGIHVQLLSG
+713 LHKMGIHVQILSG

-734 FASSVG
+734 FATSVG
-740 LPKTDA
+740 LAKTDA

-761 RSEIAVTMM
+761 RSDISVTMM

-816 LKLARKT
+816 LKLARRT
-823 ERNFRQNISFSMMVT
+823 ERNFRQNLSFSILVT
-838 VTLVYAV
+838 ITLVYAV

-890 MWEATRIALETGR
+890 MWESMLTALETGR
-903 KQLLEMRT
+903 KQLSEMRN

>member
-1 MFQEDSHEISDQFI
+1 
-15 IALIKQELEEFS
+15 
-27 MGEGNEEV
+27 MGEGDGDV
-35 FFSLEDDVPV
+35 FYSLEDDVKETP
-45 ASSKPTKA
+45 SKPVEVA
-53 TPVAEEE
+53 PTPVEEE
-60 ETTLEDV
+60 QPPEDV

-72 EIVMQATGDYAV
+72 EIVMQATGDYKV
-84 EWPLIG
+84 EWPLVG

-98 KAIKAL
+98 KATKAL
-104 NFMPQ
+104 NLMPQ
-109 VSTPVVSATSGKVKL
+109 VSSPVVSATSGEVKL
-124 SINLEKGPLSEVSN
+124 SVDLEKGALSEVSN

-149 EHHHLKGI
+149 EHHHLKGV

-178 LQPGVL
+178 LQPGIL

-198 VTSGDQELLAKR
+198 VTSGDQELLKKR
-210 DEAIEEVCGSQPR
+210 DEAIEQVCGSQPK
-223 YVTTTSNR
+223 YVATTSNR

-243 FALPI
+243 FALP
-248 LLAVMFLEIIGIE
+248 LLLIIIVLELIGIE
-261 GWIPALIALPG
+261 GWIPAAIAIPG
-272 IIISSYQMFREAI
+272 IIVSSYQMFREAI
-285 ASIINRQLG
+285 ASVVNRQLG

-313 EALIVSIL
+313 EALIVAIL

-353 VKEKQSFTPS
+353 VPDKKSFTPS
-363 AIQIGGIASMS
+363 AIQIGGASS
-374 NAMSPMN
+374 ISLPMAPVGG
-381 THHHHHAG
+381 HADSE
-389 PEQIPIDLLKVG
+389 PEQVPIDLLSVG
-401 DHIEIRSG
+401 DLIEVRSG
-409 ELVPSDGTII
+409 ELVPADGRIVD
-419 EGRGALNKA
+419 GRGALNKA

-435 PVDVEE
+435 PEDVQE
-441 GDFLQAGLVL
+441 GDFVQAGLVL
-451 ARGPVVLEVEAVGEE
+451 ARGPVILKVEAVGEA

-492 FTSIWIPIVLFGA
+492 FTAIWIPVVLFGA

-511 LYPDNWK
+511 MYPDNWK

-528 PCAMLLAAPVPH
+528 PCALLLAAPVPH

-578 SGKPSIGQ
+578 SGKPSIGK
-586 VIMAKGRRKDASIA
+586 VVMAKGRRREASVA

-617 REYATGLNIEP
+617 REFAEEQKIQAV
-628 SEVKKIKDVNA
+628 EVKKIKDVNA
-639 GIQAVRNKEEVLML
+639 GIQAMRNKEEVLML
-653 RPDALATYNI
+653 RPDALSEYKI
-663 EMPSEIQA
+663 ELPA
-671 EVKRAEQQGHGAS
+671 ELKKEVELAESQGHGAS

-713 LHKMGIHVQLLSG
+713 LHKMGIHVQILSG

-746 FGNQSPEDKVDVVRS
+746 FGNQSPEDKVAVVRS
-761 RSEIAVTMM
+761 RSDISVTMM

-797 VEAADVM
+797 VEAADVL

-816 LKLARKT
+816 LKLARRT
-823 ERNFRQNISFSMMVT
+823 ERNFKQNLTFSILVT
-838 VTLVYAV
+838 ITLVYAV
-845 VNGFYDALWVGV
+845 INGFYSALWVGV
-857 LVHELSVILV
+857 LVHEASVILV

-890 MWEATRIALETGR
+890 MWEATITALQTGR
-903 KQLLEMRT
+903 KQLNEMRS

>member
-1 MFQEDSHEISDQFI
+1 
-15 IALIKQELEEFS
+15 
-27 MGEGNEEV
+27 MGEVGEDV
-35 FFSLEDDVPV
+35 FFSLEDEEPQPLPKPSKGQKNPV
-45 ASSKPTKA
+45 
-53 TPVAEEE
+53 EEE
-60 ETTLEDV
+60 HIANDV

-72 EIVMQATGDYAV
+72 EIIMQATGDYIV
-84 EWPLIG
+84 EWPLVG

-98 KAIKAL
+98 KATKAL
-104 NFMPQ
+104 NLMPQ
-109 VSTPVVSATSGKVKL
+109 VSKPVVSATSGEVKL
-124 SINLEKGPLSEVSN
+124 SVDLEKGAISEVSN

-149 EHHHLKGI
+149 EHHHLKGV
-157 KAANVAKRNNTTLRE
+157 KAATIAKRNNTTLRE

-178 LQPGVL
+178 LQPGIL

-198 VTSGDQELLAKR
+198 VTSGDQELLKKR
-210 DEAIEEVCGSQPR
+210 NEAIEQVCGSTPR

-236 FRLLGAA
+236 FRLLGAV
-243 FALPI
+243 FALPLLFIVI
-248 LLAVMFLEIIGIE
+248 LLELIGIE
-261 GWIPALIALPG
+261 GWIPAAIAIPG
-272 IIISSYQMFREAI
+272 IIVSSYQMFREAI
-285 ASIINRQLG
+285 ASVVNRQLG
-294 FQVLTSLAVIGA
+294 FQVLTSLAVVGA

-326 HLEGDALM
+326 HLEGDALA

-353 VKEKQSFTPS
+353 VKENKAFTPPT
-363 AIQIGGIASMS
+363 IQIGSISSAGNSMTP
-374 NAMSPMN
+374 ARP
-381 THHHHHAG
+381 HQHAG
-389 PEQIPIDLLKVG
+389 PEQIPIDLLSVG

-409 ELVPSDGTII
+409 ELVPADGRIVD
-419 EGRGALNKA
+419 GKGALNKA

-441 GDFLQAGLVL
+441 GDFVQAGLVL
-451 ARGPVVLEVEAVGEE
+451 ARGPIVLEVEAVGEE
-466 TQLFELIEAVHTFR
+466 TQLFELIEAVHTFK

-492 FTSIWIPIVLFGA
+492 FTAIWVPIVLFGA

-518 IILLLWVVAC
+518 IVLLLWVVAC
-528 PCAMLLAAPVPH
+528 PCALLLAAPVPH

-563 AKVNHVFLDKTGTLT
+563 ARVNHVFLDKTGTLT
-578 SGKPSIGQ
+578 SGKPSIGK
-586 VIMAKGRRKDASIA
+586 VVMAKGRRREASIA

-617 REYATGLNIEP
+617 REFAEKQAIQP
-628 SEVKKIKDVNA
+628 AEVKKIKDVNA
-639 GIQAVRNKEEVLML
+639 GIQALRNKERVLML
-653 RPDALATYNI
+653 RPDALSDYGI
-663 EMPSEIQA
+663 EIPEQLNN
-671 EVKRAEQQGHGAS
+671 EVKAAEASGHGAS
-684 VLAKGGKCVALFTF
+684 ILTKGEKCVALFTF

-713 LHKMGIHVQLLSG
+713 LHKMGIHVQILSG

-761 RSEIAVTMM
+761 RSDISVTMM

-816 LKLARKT
+816 LKLARRT
-823 ERNFRQNISFSMMVT
+823 ERNFRQNLSFSILVT
-838 VTLVYAV
+838 ITLVYAV

-890 MWEATRIALETGR
+890 MWESMLVALETGR
-903 KQLLEMRT
+903 KQLNEIRS

>member
-1 MFQEDSHEISDQFI
+1 M
-15 IALIKQELEEFS
+15 KQELDVFS
-27 MGEGNEEV
+27 MAEDNEEV
-35 FFSLEDDVPV
+35 FFSLEDDVPA
-45 ASSKPTKA
+45 ASSKPIEP
-53 TPVAEEE
+53 TPIAEEE
-60 ETTLEDV
+60 ETIHEDV
-67 EILDA
+67 ELLDA
-72 EIVMQATGDYAV
+72 EFVMQATGDYAV

-98 KAIKAL
+98 KATKAL

-109 VSTPVVSATSGKVKL
+109 VSKPVVSATSGEVKL
-124 SINLEKGPLSEVSN
+124 SINLEKGPLSEVSS

-149 EHHHLKGI
+149 EHHLLKGV
-157 KAANVAKRNNTTLRE
+157 KAASVAKRNNTTLRE

-198 VTSGDQELLAKR
+198 VTSGDQDLLSKR

-248 LLAVMFLEIIGIE
+248 LLAVIFLEVIGIE
-261 GWIPALIALPG
+261 GWIPALVALPG

-285 ASIINRQLG
+285 ASVVNRQLG

-353 VKEKQSFTPS
+353 VKEKQSFTPT
-363 AIQIGGIASMS
+363 AIQIGGFSPVS
-374 NAMSPMN
+374 NPMAP
-381 THHHHHAG
+381 THAHNHAG
-389 PEQIPIDLLKVG
+389 PEQIPIDLLSVG

-409 ELVPSDGTII
+409 ELVPADGRII

-451 ARGPVVLEVEAVGEE
+451 ARGPIVLEVEAVGEE

-492 FTSIWIPIVLFGA
+492 FTAIWIPIVLFGA

-511 LYPDNWK
+511 LYPENWK

-554 RGGNVLERL
+554 RGGSVLERL

-586 VIMAKGRRKDASIA
+586 VIMAKGRRKEASIA

-617 REYATGLNIEP
+617 REYAAECNIEP
-628 SEVKKIKDVNA
+628 SDVKKIKDVNA
-639 GIQAVRNKEEVLML
+639 GIQAVRNKEQVLML
-653 RPDALATYNI
+653 RPDALAEYNI
-663 EMPSEIQA
+663 EMPA
-671 EVKRAEQQGHGAS
+671 ELHTEVGRAEQQGHGAS

-734 FASSVG
+734 FAASVG

-804 IPGDDPRMLADL
+804 IPGDDPRMLGDL

-823 ERNFRQNISFSMMVT
+823 ERNFRQNLTFSVLVT

-878 GTLTLVKNTFIA
+878 GTLALVKKTFIA

-903 KQLLEMRT
+903 KQLSEMRT

>member
-1 MFQEDSHEISDQFI
+1 
-15 IALIKQELEEFS
+15 
-27 MGEGNEEV
+27 MGEGDEEV
-35 FFSLEDDVPV
+35 FFSLEDEEPKTP
-45 ASSKPTKA
+45 SKQEQPSI
-53 TPVAEEE
+53 PPQ
-60 ETTLEDV
+60 EDESDDKNI

-72 EIVMQATGDYAV
+72 EIIMQATGDYLV

-98 KAIKAL
+98 KATKAL
-104 NFMPQ
+104 NLMPQ
-109 VSTPVVSATSGKVKL
+109 VSTPVVSATSGEVKL
-124 SINLEKGPLSEVSN
+124 SLDLEKGALSEVSN

-157 KAANVAKRNNTTLRE
+157 KAANVAKRNNTTLRD

-178 LQPGVL
+178 LQPGIL

-198 VTSGDQELLAKR
+198 VTSGDQELLNKR
-210 DEAIEEVCGSQPR
+210 DEAIEQVCGSAPR
-223 YVTTTSNR
+223 YVATTSNR

-243 FALPI
+243 FALP
-248 LLAVMFLEIIGIE
+248 LLFIVIFLELIGIG
-261 GWIPALIALPG
+261 GWIPAAIAIPG
-272 IIISSYQMFREAI
+272 ILVSSYQMFREAI
-285 ASIINRQLG
+285 ASIVNRQLG

-313 EALIVSIL
+313 EALIVAIL

-353 VKEKQSFTPS
+353 VKEKKSFSPS
-363 AIQIGGIASMS
+363 TIQIGGFTPVSNSMAPS
-374 NAMSPMN
+374 AVHS
-381 THHHHHAG
+381 HSG
-389 PEQIPIDLLKVG
+389 PEQIPIDLLSVG

-409 ELVPSDGTII
+409 ELVPADGRIV
-419 EGRGALNKA
+419 EGKGALNRA

-435 PVDVEE
+435 PVDVED
-441 GDFLQAGLVL
+441 GDFVQAGLVL
-451 ARGPVVLEVEAVGEE
+451 SRGPIILEVEAVGDD

-492 FTSIWIPIVLFGA
+492 FTAIWVPIVLFGA

-518 IILLLWVVAC
+518 IVLLLWVVAC
-528 PCAMLLAAPVPH
+528 PCALLLAAPVPH

-563 AKVNHVFLDKTGTLT
+563 ARVNHVFLDKTGTLT
-578 SGKPSIGQ
+578 SGKPSIGK
-586 VIMAKGRRKDASIA
+586 VVMAKGRRRDASVA

-617 REYATGLNIEP
+617 REFAEKENIQP

-639 GIQAVRNKEEVLML
+639 GIQAMRNKEEVLML
-653 RPDALATYNI
+653 RPDALSEYSI
-663 EMPSEIQA
+663 ELPEELQK
-671 EVKRAEQQGHGAS
+671 EVELTQSLGHGAS
-684 VLAKGGKCVALFTF
+684 VLTKGGKCVALFTF

-713 LHKMGIHVQLLSG
+713 LHKMGIHVQILSG

-740 LPKTDA
+740 LQKTDA
-746 FGNQSPEDKVDVVRS
+746 FGNQSPEDKVAVVRE
-761 RSEIAVTMM
+761 RSDISVTMM

-816 LKLARKT
+816 LKLARRT
-823 ERNFRQNISFSMMVT
+823 ERNFRQNLSFSILVT
-838 VTLVYAV
+838 ITLVYAV

-890 MWEATRIALETGR
+890 MWEATMVAVDTGR
-903 KQLLEMRT
+903 KQLSEIRS

>member
-1 MFQEDSHEISDQFI
+1 
-15 IALIKQELEEFS
+15 
-27 MGEGNEEV
+27 MGEGDEEV
-35 FFSLEDDVPV
+35 FFSLEDEEPKT
-45 ASSKPTKA
+45 SSKQEQPSI
-53 TPVAEEE
+53 PPQ
-60 ETTLEDV
+60 EDESDDKNI

-72 EIVMQATGDYAV
+72 EIIMQATGDYLV

-98 KAIKAL
+98 KATKAL
-104 NFMPQ
+104 NLMPQ
-109 VSTPVVSATSGKVKL
+109 VSTPVVSATSGEVKL
-124 SINLEKGPLSEVSN
+124 SLDLEKGALSEVSN

-157 KAANVAKRNNTTLRE
+157 KAANVAKRNNTTLRD

-178 LQPGVL
+178 LQPGIL

-198 VTSGDQELLAKR
+198 VTSGDQELLNKR
-210 DEAIEEVCGSQPR
+210 DEAIEQVCGSAPR
-223 YVTTTSNR
+223 YVATTSNR

-243 FALPI
+243 FALP
-248 LLAVMFLEIIGIE
+248 LLFIVIFLELIGIG
-261 GWIPALIALPG
+261 GWIPAAIAIPG
-272 IIISSYQMFREAI
+272 ILVSSYQMFREAI
-285 ASIINRQLG
+285 ASIVNRQLG

-313 EALIVSIL
+313 EALIVAIL

-353 VKEKQSFTPS
+353 VKEKKSFSPS
-363 AIQIGGIASMS
+363 TIQIGGFTPVSNSMAPS
-374 NAMSPMN
+374 AVHS
-381 THHHHHAG
+381 HSG
-389 PEQIPIDLLKVG
+389 PEQIPIDLLSVG

-409 ELVPSDGTII
+409 ELVPADGRIV
-419 EGRGALNKA
+419 EGKGALNRA

-435 PVDVEE
+435 PVDVED
-441 GDFLQAGLVL
+441 GDFVQAGLVL
-451 ARGPVVLEVEAVGEE
+451 SRGPIILEVEAVGDD

-492 FTSIWIPIVLFGA
+492 FTAIWVPIVLFGA

-518 IILLLWVVAC
+518 IVLLLWVVAC
-528 PCAMLLAAPVPH
+528 PCALLLAAPVPH

-563 AKVNHVFLDKTGTLT
+563 ARVNHVFLDKTGTLT
-578 SGKPSIGQ
+578 SGKPSIGK
-586 VIMAKGRRKDASIA
+586 VVMAKGRRRDASVA

-607 RSSHPYAEAL
+607 RSSHPYEEAL
-617 REYATGLNIEP
+617 REFAEKESIQP

-639 GIQAVRNKEEVLML
+639 GIQAMRNKEEVLML
-653 RPDALATYNI
+653 RPDALSEYSI
-663 EMPSEIQA
+663 ELPEELQK
-671 EVKRAEQQGHGAS
+671 EVELTQSLGHGAS
-684 VLAKGGKCVALFTF
+684 VLTKGGKCVALFTF

-713 LHKMGIHVQLLSG
+713 LHKMGIHVQILSG

-740 LPKTDA
+740 LQKTDA
-746 FGNQSPEDKVDVVRS
+746 FGNQSPEDKVAVVRE
-761 RSEIAVTMM
+761 RSDISVTMM

-816 LKLARKT
+816 LKLARRT
-823 ERNFRQNISFSMMVT
+823 ERNFRQNLSFSILVT
-838 VTLVYAV
+838 ITLVYAV

-890 MWEATRIALETGR
+890 MWEATMVAVDTGR
-903 KQLLEMRT
+903 KQLSEIRS

>member
-1 MFQEDSHEISDQFI
+1 
-15 IALIKQELEEFS
+15 
-27 MGEGNEEV
+27 MGEGDGDV
-35 FFSLEDDVPV
+35 FFSLEDDVKETP
-45 ASSKPTKA
+45 SKPVEVA
-53 TPVAEEE
+53 PTPVEKEQP
-60 ETTLEDV
+60 LEDV

-72 EIVMQATGDYAV
+72 EIVMQATGDYKV
-84 EWPLIG
+84 EWPLVG

-98 KAIKAL
+98 KATKAL
-104 NFMPQ
+104 NLMPQ
-109 VSTPVVSATSGKVKL
+109 VSSPIVSATSGEVKL
-124 SINLEKGPLSEVSN
+124 SVDLEKGALSEVSN

-149 EHHHLKGI
+149 EHHHLKGV

-178 LQPGVL
+178 LQPGIL

-198 VTSGDQELLAKR
+198 VTSGDQELLKKR
-210 DEAIEEVCGSQPR
+210 DEAIEQVCGSQPK
-223 YVTTTSNR
+223 YVATTSNR

-243 FALPI
+243 FALPLLLTIII
-248 LLAVMFLEIIGIE
+248 LELVGIE
-261 GWIPALIALPG
+261 GWIPAAIAIPG
-272 IIISSYQMFREAI
+272 ILVSSYQMFREAI
-285 ASIINRQLG
+285 ASVVNRQLG

-313 EALIVSIL
+313 EALIVAIL

-353 VKEKQSFTPS
+353 VSEKKSFTPS
-363 AIQIGGIASMS
+363 AIQIGGASS
-374 NAMSPMN
+374 ISLPMAPAGG
-381 THHHHHAG
+381 HADSE
-389 PEQIPIDLLKVG
+389 PEQVPIDLLSVG
-401 DHIEIRSG
+401 DLIEVRSG
-409 ELVPSDGTII
+409 ELVPADGRIVD
-419 EGRGALNKA
+419 GRGALNKA

-441 GDFLQAGLVL
+441 GDFVQAGLVL
-451 ARGPVVLEVEAVGEE
+451 ARGPVILKVEAVGEE

-480 DEPPRLQASIER
+480 EEPPRLQASIER
-492 FTSIWIPIVLFGA
+492 FTAIWIPLVLFGA

-511 LYPDNWK
+511 MYPDNWK

-528 PCAMLLAAPVPH
+528 PCALLLAAPVPH

-578 SGKPSIGQ
+578 SGKPSIGK
-586 VIMAKGRRKDASIA
+586 VVMAKGRRREASVA

-617 REYATGLNIEP
+617 REFAEEQNIQAV
-628 SEVKKIKDVNA
+628 EVKKIKDVNA
-639 GIQAVRNKEEVLML
+639 GIQAMQNKEEVLML
-653 RPDALATYNI
+653 RPDALSEYKI
-663 EMPSEIQA
+663 EIPA
-671 EVKRAEQQGHGAS
+671 ELKKEVELAESQGHGAS

-713 LHKMGIHVQLLSG
+713 LHKMGIHVQILSG

-746 FGNQSPEDKVDVVRS
+746 FGNQSPEDKVAVVRS
-761 RSEIAVTMM
+761 RSDISVTMM

-797 VEAADVM
+797 VEAADVL

-816 LKLARKT
+816 LKLARRT
-823 ERNFRQNISFSMMVT
+823 ERNFKQNLTFSILVT
-838 VTLVYAV
+838 ITLVYAV
-845 VNGFYDALWVGV
+845 INGFYSALWVGV
-857 LVHELSVILV
+857 LVHEASVILV

-878 GTLTLVKNTFIA
+878 GTLTLVKNTFIS
-890 MWEATRIALETGR
+890 MWEATITALQTGR
-903 KQLLEMRT
+903 KQLNEMRN

>member
-1 MFQEDSHEISDQFI
+1 
-15 IALIKQELEEFS
+15 
-27 MGEGNEEV
+27 MGEGDEEV
-35 FFSLEDDVPV
+35 FFSLEDEEPKT
-45 ASSKPTKA
+45 SSKQEQPSIL
-53 TPVAEEE
+53 PQ
-60 ETTLEDV
+60 EDESDDKNI

-72 EIVMQATGDYAV
+72 EIIMQATGDYLV

-98 KAIKAL
+98 KATKAL
-104 NFMPQ
+104 NLMPQ
-109 VSTPVVSATSGKVKL
+109 VSTPVVSATSGEVKL
-124 SINLEKGPLSEVSN
+124 SLDLEKGALSEVSN

-157 KAANVAKRNNTTLRE
+157 KAANVAKRNNTTLRD

-178 LQPGVL
+178 LQPGIL

-198 VTSGDQELLAKR
+198 VTSGDQELLNKR
-210 DEAIEEVCGSQPR
+210 DEAIEQVCGSAPR
-223 YVTTTSNR
+223 YVATTSNR

-243 FALPI
+243 FALP
-248 LLAVMFLEIIGIE
+248 LLFIVIFLELIGIG
-261 GWIPALIALPG
+261 GWIPAAIAIPG
-272 IIISSYQMFREAI
+272 ILVSSYQMFREAI
-285 ASIINRQLG
+285 ASIVNRQLG

-313 EALIVSIL
+313 EALIVAIL

-353 VKEKQSFTPS
+353 VKEKKSFSPS
-363 AIQIGGIASMS
+363 TIQIGGFTPVSNSMAPS
-374 NAMSPMN
+374 AVHS
-381 THHHHHAG
+381 HSG
-389 PEQIPIDLLKVG
+389 PEQIPIDLLSVG

-409 ELVPSDGTII
+409 ELVPADGRIV
-419 EGRGALNKA
+419 EGKGALNRA

-435 PVDVEE
+435 PVDVED
-441 GDFLQAGLVL
+441 GDFVQAGLVL
-451 ARGPVVLEVEAVGEE
+451 SRGPIILEVEAVGDD

-492 FTSIWIPIVLFGA
+492 FTAIWVPIVLFGA

-518 IILLLWVVAC
+518 IVLLLWVVAC
-528 PCAMLLAAPVPH
+528 PCALLLAAPVPH

-563 AKVNHVFLDKTGTLT
+563 ARVNHVFLDKTGTLT
-578 SGKPSIGQ
+578 SGKPSIGK
-586 VIMAKGRRKDASIA
+586 VVMAKGRRRDASVA

-617 REYATGLNIEP
+617 REFAEKQNIQP

-639 GIQAVRNKEEVLML
+639 GIQAMRNKEEVLML
-653 RPDALATYNI
+653 RPDALSEYSI
-663 EMPSEIQA
+663 ELPEELQK
-671 EVKRAEQQGHGAS
+671 EVELTQSLGHGAS
-684 VLAKGGKCVALFTF
+684 VLTKGGKCVALFTF

-713 LHKMGIHVQLLSG
+713 LHKMGIHVQILSG

-740 LPKTDA
+740 LQKTDA
-746 FGNQSPEDKVDVVRS
+746 FGNQSPEDKVAVVRE
-761 RSEIAVTMM
+761 RSDISVTMM

-816 LKLARKT
+816 LKLARRT
-823 ERNFRQNISFSMMVT
+823 ERNFRQNLSFSILVT
-838 VTLVYAV
+838 ITLVYAV

-890 MWEATRIALETGR
+890 MWEATMVAVDTGR
-903 KQLLEMRT
+903 KQLSEIRS

>member
-1 MFQEDSHEISDQFI
+1 
-15 IALIKQELEEFS
+15 
-27 MGEGNEEV
+27 MGEGDGDV
-35 FFSLEDDVPV
+35 FFSLEDDVKETP
-45 ASSKPTKA
+45 SKPVEVA
-53 TPVAEEE
+53 PTPVEKEQP
-60 ETTLEDV
+60 LEDV

-72 EIVMQATGDYAV
+72 EIVMQATGDYKV
-84 EWPLIG
+84 EWPLVG

-98 KAIKAL
+98 KATKAL
-104 NFMPQ
+104 NLMPQ
-109 VSTPVVSATSGKVKL
+109 VSSPIVSATSGEVKL
-124 SINLEKGPLSEVSN
+124 SVDLEKGALSEVSN

-149 EHHHLKGI
+149 EHHHLKGV

-178 LQPGVL
+178 LQPGIL

-198 VTSGDQELLAKR
+198 VTSGDQELLKKR
-210 DEAIEEVCGSQPR
+210 DEAIEQVCGSQPK
-223 YVTTTSNR
+223 YVATTSNR

-243 FALPI
+243 FALP
-248 LLAVMFLEIIGIE
+248 LLLIIIVLELIGIE
-261 GWIPALIALPG
+261 GWIPAAIAIPG
-272 IIISSYQMFREAI
+272 IIVSSYQMFREAI
-285 ASIINRQLG
+285 ASVVNRQLG

-313 EALIVSIL
+313 EALIVAIL

-353 VKEKQSFTPS
+353 IPDKKSFTPS
-363 AIQIGGIASMS
+363 AIQIGGASS
-374 NAMSPMN
+374 ISLPMAPAGG
-381 THHHHHAG
+381 HADSE
-389 PEQIPIDLLKVG
+389 PEQVPIDLLSVG
-401 DHIEIRSG
+401 DLIEVRSG
-409 ELVPSDGTII
+409 ELVPADGRIVD
-419 EGRGALNKA
+419 GRGALNKA

-441 GDFLQAGLVL
+441 GDFVQAGLVL
-451 ARGPVVLEVEAVGEE
+451 ARGPVILKVEAVGEA

-492 FTSIWIPIVLFGA
+492 FTAIWIPVVLFGA

-511 LYPDNWK
+511 MYPDNWK

-528 PCAMLLAAPVPH
+528 PCALLLAAPVPH

-578 SGKPSIGQ
+578 SGKPSIGK
-586 VIMAKGRRKDASIA
+586 VVMAKGRRREASVA

-617 REYATGLNIEP
+617 REFAEEQNIQAA
-628 SEVKKIKDVNA
+628 EVKKIKDVNA
-639 GIQAVRNKEEVLML
+639 GIQAMQNKEEVLML
-653 RPDALATYNI
+653 RPDALSEYKI
-663 EMPSEIQA
+663 EIPA
-671 EVKRAEQQGHGAS
+671 ELKKEVELAESQGHGAS

-713 LHKMGIHVQLLSG
+713 LHKMGIHVQILSG

-746 FGNQSPEDKVDVVRS
+746 FGNQSPEDKVAVVRS
-761 RSEIAVTMM
+761 RSDISVTMM

-797 VEAADVM
+797 VEAADVL

-816 LKLARKT
+816 LKLARRT
-823 ERNFRQNISFSMMVT
+823 ERNFKQNLTFSILVT
-838 VTLVYAV
+838 ITLVYAV
-845 VNGFYDALWVGV
+845 INGFYSALWVGV
-857 LVHELSVILV
+857 LVHEASVILV

-890 MWEATRIALETGR
+890 MWEATITALQTGR
-903 KQLLEMRT
+903 KQLNEMRN

>member
-1 MFQEDSHEISDQFI
+1 MT
-15 IALIKQELEEFS
+15 ALIKQEHEQIL
-27 MGEGNEEV
+27 MGEGDSDV
-35 FFSLEDDVPV
+35 FFSLEDEVKETP
-45 ASSKPTKA
+45 SKPVEVA
-53 TPVAEEE
+53 PTPVEEE
-60 ETTLEDV
+60 QPLEDV

-72 EIVMQATGDYAV
+72 EIVMQATGDYKV

-98 KAIKAL
+98 KATKAL
-104 NFMPQ
+104 NLMPQ
-109 VSTPVVSATSGKVKL
+109 VSSPVVSATSGEVKL
-124 SINLEKGPLSEVSN
+124 SVDLEKGALSEVSN

-149 EHHHLKGI
+149 EHHHLKGV
-157 KAANVAKRNNTTLRE
+157 KAANVAKRNNATLRE

-178 LQPGVL
+178 LQPGIL

-198 VTSGDQELLAKR
+198 VTSGDQELLKKR
-210 DEAIEEVCGSQPR
+210 DEAIEQVCGSQPK
-223 YVTTTSNR
+223 YVATTSNR

-243 FALPI
+243 FALP
-248 LLAVMFLEIIGIE
+248 LLLVIIFLELIGIE
-261 GWIPALIALPG
+261 GWIPAAIAIPG
-272 IIISSYQMFREAI
+272 IIVSSYQMFREAI
-285 ASIINRQLG
+285 ASIVNRQLG

-313 EALIVSIL
+313 EALIVAIL

-353 VKEKQSFTPS
+353 VPQKKSFIPS
-363 AIQIGGIASMS
+363 AIQIGGAPSTS
-374 NAMSPMN
+374 LPMAPAGG
-381 THHHHHAG
+381 HADSE
-389 PEQIPIDLLKVG
+389 PEQVPIDLLSVG
-401 DHIEIRSG
+401 DLIEVRSG
-409 ELVPSDGTII
+409 ELVPADGRIVD
-419 EGRGALNKA
+419 GRGALNKA

-441 GDFLQAGLVL
+441 GDFVQAGLVL
-451 ARGPVVLEVEAVGEE
+451 ARGPVILKVEAVGEE

-492 FTSIWIPIVLFGA
+492 FTAIWIPIVLFGA

-511 LYPDNWK
+511 LYPENWK

-528 PCAMLLAAPVPH
+528 PCALLLAAPVPH

-578 SGKPSIGQ
+578 SGKPSIGK
-586 VIMAKGRRKDASIA
+586 VVMAKGRRREASIA

-617 REYATGLNIEP
+617 REFAEEQKIQAV
-628 SEVKKIKDVNA
+628 EVKKIKDVNA
-639 GIQAVRNKEEVLML
+639 GIQAMRNKEEVLML
-653 RPDALATYNI
+653 RPDALSEYKI
-663 EMPSEIQA
+663 ELPA
-671 EVKRAEQQGHGAS
+671 ELKKEVELAESQGHGAS

-713 LHKMGIHVQLLSG
+713 LHKMGIHVQILSG

-746 FGNQSPEDKVDVVRS
+746 FGNQSPEDKVAVVRS
-761 RSEIAVTMM
+761 RSDISVTMM

-797 VEAADVM
+797 VEAADVL

-816 LKLARKT
+816 LKLARRT
-823 ERNFRQNISFSMMVT
+823 ERNFKQNLTFSILVT
-838 VTLVYAV
+838 ITLVYAV
-845 VNGFYDALWVGV
+845 INGFYSALWVGV
-857 LVHELSVILV
+857 LVHEASVILV

-878 GTLTLVKNTFIA
+878 GTLTLVKNTFMA
-890 MWEATRIALETGR
+890 MWEATISALQTGR
-903 KQLLEMRT
+903 KQLNEMRS

>member
-1 MFQEDSHEISDQFI
+1 M
-15 IALIKQELEEFS
+15 KQELDVFS
-27 MGEGNEEV
+27 MAEDNEEV
-35 FFSLEDDVPV
+35 FFSLEDDVPA
-45 ASSKPTKA
+45 ASSKPIEP
-53 TPVAEEE
+53 TPIAEEE
-60 ETTLEDV
+60 ETIHEDV
-67 EILDA
+67 ELLDA
-72 EIVMQATGDYAV
+72 EFVMQATGDYAV

-98 KAIKAL
+98 KATKAL

-109 VSTPVVSATSGKVKL
+109 VSKPVVSATSGEVKL
-124 SINLEKGPLSEVSN
+124 SINLEKGPLSEVSS

-149 EHHHLKGI
+149 EHHLLKGV
-157 KAANVAKRNNTTLRE
+157 KAASVAKRNNTTLRE

-198 VTSGDQELLAKR
+198 VTSGDQDLLSKR

-248 LLAVMFLEIIGIE
+248 LLAVIFLEVIGIE
-261 GWIPALIALPG
+261 GWIPALVALPG

-285 ASIINRQLG
+285 ASVVNRQLG

-353 VKEKQSFTPS
+353 VKEKQSFTPT
-363 AIQIGGIASMS
+363 AIQIGGFSPVS
-374 NAMSPMN
+374 NPMAP
-381 THHHHHAG
+381 THAHNHAG
-389 PEQIPIDLLKVG
+389 PEQIPIDLLSVG

-409 ELVPSDGTII
+409 ELVPADGRII

-451 ARGPVVLEVEAVGEE
+451 ARGPIVLEV
-466 TQLFELIEAVHTFR
+466 EAVHTFR

-492 FTSIWIPIVLFGA
+492 FTAIWIPIVLFGA

-554 RGGNVLERL
+554 RGGSVLERL

-586 VIMAKGRRKDASIA
+586 VIMAKGRRKEASIA

-617 REYATGLNIEP
+617 REYAAECNIE
-628 SEVKKIKDVNA
+628 SSDVKKIKDVNA
-639 GIQAVRNKEEVLML
+639 GIQAVRNKEQVLML
-653 RPDALATYNI
+653 RPDALAEYNI
-663 EMPSEIQA
+663 EMPA
-671 EVKRAEQQGHGAS
+671 ELQTEVERAEQQGHGAS

-734 FASSVG
+734 FAASVG

-804 IPGDDPRMLADL
+804 IPGDDPRMLGDL

-823 ERNFRQNISFSMMVT
+823 ERNFRQNLTFSVLVT

-878 GTLTLVKNTFIA
+878 GTLALVKKTFIA

-903 KQLLEMRT
+903 KQLSEMRT

>member
-1 MFQEDSHEISDQFI
+1 M
-15 IALIKQELEEFS
+15 KQEHEQIV
-27 MGEGNEEV
+27 MGDSDDDV
-35 FFSLEDDVPV
+35 FFSLEDDIIETSSEPIKPSSVPIARESV
-45 ASSKPTKA
+45 QDT
-53 TPVAEEE
+53 V
-60 ETTLEDV
+60 DV
-67 EILDA
+67 LDG
-72 EIVMQATGDYAV
+72 EIVMQATGDYDV

-98 KAIKAL
+98 KAMKAL

-109 VSTPVVSATSGKVKL
+109 VSKPVVSATSGEVKL
-124 SINLEKGPLSEVSN
+124 SIDLEKGALSEVSN

-149 EHHHLKGI
+149 EHHHLKGV
-157 KAANVAKRNNTTLRE
+157 KAASVAKRNNTTLRD
-172 LKKLFR
+172 LKKLFK

-198 VTSGDQELLAKR
+198 VTNGDQELLKKR
-210 DEAIEEVCGSQPR
+210 DEAIEEVCGSKPN
-223 YVTTTSNR
+223 YVTATSNR

-243 FALPI
+243 FALPL
-248 LLAVMFLEIIGIE
+248 LLAVIFLELIGVE
-261 GWIPALIALPG
+261 GWIPALVAIPG
-272 IIISSYQMFREAI
+272 IAVSSYQMFREAI
-285 ASIINRQLG
+285 ASVANRQLG

-353 VKEKQSFTPS
+353 VKEKVSFTPS
-363 AIQIGGIASMS
+363 AIQIVGF
-374 NAMSPMN
+374 SPTSLPMAPSHN
-381 THHHHHAG
+381 HANSE
-389 PEQIPIDLLKVG
+389 PEQVPIDLLSVG

-409 ELVPSDGTII
+409 ELVPADGRIVD
-419 EGRGALNKA
+419 GRGALNKA

-441 GDFLQAGLVL
+441 GDFVQAGLVL
-451 ARGPVVLEVEAVGEE
+451 ARGPVILEVEAVGEN

-492 FTSIWIPIVLFGA
+492 FTAIWVPIVLFGA

-528 PCAMLLAAPVPH
+528 PCALLLAAPVPH

-578 SGKPSIGQ
+578 SGKPSIGK
-586 VIMAKGRRKDASIA
+586 VVMAKGRRKEASIG

-617 REYATGLNIEP
+617 REYAEEHSIQA
-628 SEVKKIKDVNA
+628 SEVKKIKDINA
-639 GIQAVRNKEEVLML
+639 GIQAMRNKEQVLML
-653 RPDALATYNI
+653 RPDALSEFGI
-663 EMPSEIQA
+663 ELPPELDT
-671 EVKRAEQQGHGAS
+671 EVKLAESQGHGAS

-713 LHKMGIHVQLLSG
+713 LHKMGIHVQILSG

-740 LPKTDA
+740 LSKTDA
-746 FGNQSPEDKVDVVRS
+746 FGNQSPDDKVAVVRG

-804 IPGDDPRMLADL
+804 VPGDDPRMLADL
-816 LKLARKT
+816 LKLARRT
-823 ERNFRQNISFSMMVT
+823 DRNFKQNLSFSILVT
-838 VTLVYAV
+838 TTLVYAV

-878 GTLTLVKNTFIA
+878 GTLTLVKNTFQA
-890 MWEATRIALETGR
+890 MWEATQVAFETGR
-903 KQLLEMRT
+903 KQLIEMRS

>member
-1 MFQEDSHEISDQFI
+1 
-15 IALIKQELEEFS
+15 
-27 MGEGNEEV
+27 MGEGDEEV
-35 FFSLEDDVPV
+35 FFSLEDEEPKT
-45 ASSKPTKA
+45 SSKQEQPSIL
-53 TPVAEEE
+53 PQ
-60 ETTLEDV
+60 EDESDHKNI

-72 EIVMQATGDYAV
+72 EIIMQATGDYLV

-98 KAIKAL
+98 KATKAL
-104 NFMPQ
+104 NLMPQ
-109 VSTPVVSATSGKVKL
+109 VSTPVVSATSGEVKL
-124 SINLEKGPLSEVSN
+124 SLDLEKGALSEVSN

-157 KAANVAKRNNTTLRE
+157 KAANVAKRNNTTLRD

-178 LQPGVL
+178 LQPGIL

-198 VTSGDQELLAKR
+198 VTSGDQELLNKR
-210 DEAIEEVCGSQPR
+210 DEAIEQVCGSAPR
-223 YVTTTSNR
+223 YVATTSNR

-243 FALPI
+243 FALP
-248 LLAVMFLEIIGIE
+248 LLFIVIFLELIGIG
-261 GWIPALIALPG
+261 GWIPAAIAIPG
-272 IIISSYQMFREAI
+272 ILVSSYQMFREAI
-285 ASIINRQLG
+285 ASIVNRQLG

-313 EALIVSIL
+313 EALIVAIL

-353 VKEKQSFTPS
+353 VKEKKSFSPS
-363 AIQIGGIASMS
+363 TIQIGGFTPVSNSMAPS
-374 NAMSPMN
+374 AVHS
-381 THHHHHAG
+381 HSG
-389 PEQIPIDLLKVG
+389 PEQIPIDLLSVG

-409 ELVPSDGTII
+409 ELVPADGRIV
-419 EGRGALNKA
+419 EGKGALNRA

-435 PVDVEE
+435 PVDVED
-441 GDFLQAGLVL
+441 GDFVQAGLVL
-451 ARGPVVLEVEAVGEE
+451 SRGPIILEVEAVGDD

-492 FTSIWIPIVLFGA
+492 FTAIWVPIVLFGA

-518 IILLLWVVAC
+518 IVLLLWVVAC
-528 PCAMLLAAPVPH
+528 PCALLLAAPVPH

-563 AKVNHVFLDKTGTLT
+563 ARVNHVFLDKTGTLT
-578 SGKPSIGQ
+578 SGKPSIGK
-586 VIMAKGRRKDASIA
+586 VVMAKGRRRDASVA

-617 REYATGLNIEP
+617 REFAEKENIQP

-639 GIQAVRNKEEVLML
+639 GIQAMRNKEEVLML
-653 RPDALATYNI
+653 RPDALSEYSI
-663 EMPSEIQA
+663 ELPEELQK
-671 EVKRAEQQGHGAS
+671 EVELTQSLGHGAS
-684 VLAKGGKCVALFTF
+684 VLTKGGKCVALFTF

-713 LHKMGIHVQLLSG
+713 LHKMGIHVQILSG

-740 LPKTDA
+740 LQKTDA
-746 FGNQSPEDKVDVVRS
+746 FGNQSPEDKVAVVRE
-761 RSEIAVTMM
+761 RSDISVTMM

-816 LKLARKT
+816 LKLARRT
-823 ERNFRQNISFSMMVT
+823 ERNFRQNLSFSILVT
-838 VTLVYAV
+838 ITLVYAV

-890 MWEATRIALETGR
+890 MWEATMVAVDTGR
-903 KQLLEMRT
+903 KQLSEIRS

>member
-1 MFQEDSHEISDQFI
+1 
-15 IALIKQELEEFS
+15 
-27 MGEGNEEV
+27 MGEVGEDV
-35 FFSLEDDVPV
+35 FFSLEDEEPQPSPKPSKAQKNPV
-45 ASSKPTKA
+45 
-53 TPVAEEE
+53 EEE
-60 ETTLEDV
+60 PIANDV

-72 EIVMQATGDYAV
+72 EIIMQATGDYIV

-98 KAIKAL
+98 KATKAL
-104 NFMPQ
+104 NLMPQ
-109 VSTPVVSATSGKVKL
+109 VSKPVVSATSGEVKL
-124 SINLEKGPLSEVSN
+124 SVDLEKGAISEVSN

-149 EHHHLKGI
+149 EHHHLKGV
-157 KAANVAKRNNTTLRE
+157 KAATIAKRNNTTLRE

-178 LQPGVL
+178 LQPGIL

-198 VTSGDQELLAKR
+198 VTSGDQELLKKR
-210 DEAIEEVCGSQPR
+210 DEAIEQVCGSTPR

-236 FRLLGAA
+236 LRLLGAA
-243 FALPI
+243 FALP
-248 LLAVMFLEIIGIE
+248 LLFIVIFLELIGIE
-261 GWIPALIALPG
+261 GWIPAAIAIPG
-272 IIISSYQMFREAI
+272 IIVSSYQMFREAI
-285 ASIINRQLG
+285 ASVVNRQLG
-294 FQVLTSLAVIGA
+294 FQVLTSLAVVGA

-326 HLEGDALM
+326 HLEGDALA

-353 VKEKQSFTPS
+353 VKENKAFTP
-363 AIQIGGIASMS
+363 ATIQIGSISSVGNPLTPA
-374 NAMSPMN
+374 N
-381 THHHHHAG
+381 TDQHAG
-389 PEQIPIDLLKVG
+389 PEQIPIDLLSVG

-409 ELVPSDGTII
+409 ELVPADGRIVD
-419 EGRGALNKA
+419 GKGALNKA

-441 GDFLQAGLVL
+441 GDFVQAGLVL
-451 ARGPVVLEVEAVGEE
+451 ARGPIVLEVEAVGEE

-492 FTSIWIPIVLFGA
+492 FTAIWVPIVLFGA

-518 IILLLWVVAC
+518 IVLLLWVVAC
-528 PCAMLLAAPVPH
+528 PCALLLAAPVPH

-563 AKVNHVFLDKTGTLT
+563 ARVNHVFLDKTGTLT
-578 SGKPSIGQ
+578 SGKPSIGK
-586 VIMAKGRRKDASIA
+586 VVMAKGRRREASIA

-617 REYATGLNIEP
+617 REFAEKQAIQP
-628 SEVKKIKDVNA
+628 AEVKKIKDVNA
-639 GIQAVRNKEEVLML
+639 GIQALRNKERVLML
-653 RPDALATYNI
+653 RPDALSDYGI
-663 EMPSEIQA
+663 EIPEQLNN
-671 EVKRAEQQGHGAS
+671 EVKAAEASGHGAS
-684 VLAKGGKCVALFTF
+684 ILTKGEKCVALFTF

-713 LHKMGIHVQLLSG
+713 LHKMGIHVQILSG

-761 RSEIAVTMM
+761 RSDISVTMM

-816 LKLARKT
+816 LKLARRT
-823 ERNFRQNISFSMMVT
+823 ERNFRQNLSFSILVT
-838 VTLVYAV
+838 ITLVYAV

-890 MWEATRIALETGR
+890 MWESMLVALETGR
-903 KQLLEMRT
+903 KQLNEIRS